1 MKNSDSATGPSGR
14 AFLLVGRIPF
24 EVGRISGKVGRIWTR
39 VGRIQIEVGRI
50 SKITQN
56 KSRLPRAEA
65 CFFVFISLQ
74 RTPGSGRNPPG

>member
-1 MKNSDSATGPSGR
+1 MTKSDSATGPSGR

-24 EVGRISGKVGRIWTR
+24 EVGRIWTR
-39 VGRIQIEVGRI
+39 VGRIQIEVERIQIEVGRI
-50 SKITQN
+50 SKINQN
-56 KSRLPRAEA
+56 KSRLPHAEA

>member
-1 MKNSDSATGPSGR
+1 MTKSDSATGPSGR

-24 EVGRISGKVGRIWTR
+24 EVGRIWTR
-39 VGRIQIEVGRI
+39 VERIRIEVGRI
-50 SKITQN
+50 SKINQN

>member
-1 MKNSDSATGPSGR
+1 MKKSDSATGPSGR

-24 EVGRISGKVGRIWTR
+24 EVGRIWTR
-39 VGRIQIEVGRI
+39 VGRIRIEVGRI
-50 SKITQN
+50 SKINQN

>member
-1 MKNSDSATGPSGR
+1 MTNSDSATGPSGR

-24 EVGRISGKVGRIWTR
+24 EVGRIWTR
-39 VGRIQIEVGRI
+39 VGRIRIEVGRI
-50 SKITQN
+50 SKINQN